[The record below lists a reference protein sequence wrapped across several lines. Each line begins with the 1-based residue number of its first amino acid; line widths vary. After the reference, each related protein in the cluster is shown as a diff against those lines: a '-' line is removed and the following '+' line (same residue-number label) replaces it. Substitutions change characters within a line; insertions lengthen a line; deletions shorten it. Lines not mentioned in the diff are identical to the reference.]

1 MFKAFLYDSMFD
13 NQRHLNDSKYTG
25 NTHFVIVPADYLNL
39 DFVIAMRVNGFH
51 IPVSV
56 IGPSRL
62 LRAAAAHL

>member
-1 MFKAFLYDSMFD
+1 MSSTFN
-13 NQRHLNDSKYTG
+13 NQRHFTNLKYTG
-25 NTHFVIVPADYLNL
+25 TLRNTHFVIVSADYLNL